1 MQKEIDYIGLFLLF
15 KETHK
20 MKKSLVLFSLLSIL
34 VACGSEDGPD
44 IEVDSFNR
52 QAMLGNWADNII
64 IPAYED
70 LSAKIGLLKISSSAF
85 TTLPN
90 ESNLTSLRTA
100 WLDAYMT
107 WQSVDMFEIG
117 KAEEIAL
124 RNYMNVYPID
134 ADAMQESLL
143 DGNYDLTSVNRQ
155 DEQGFSALDFMLHGL
170 ADSDAD
176 IIAFYTNGVDGGKY
190 KTYMTDV
197 VGRMQALTNSVLD
210 DWKGGFRNTFVSRNG
225 SSGTESVNSLL
236 NDYLFY
242 YEKFLRA
249 GKVGIPAGVFSGTP
263 LSNNV
268 EARYRANVSKS
279 LFLKALDATQNFF
292 NGVHFDG
299 QNSGISLN
307 DYLDELNSIKD
318 TEDLSVLINT
328 QFDLARTKANNLSE
342 DLGDQVETNNTL
354 MLETFDELQKNVVYM
369 KVDLF
374 QALNVKI
381 DYVDADGD

>member
-1 MQKEIDYIGLFLLF
+1 
-15 KETHK
+15 
-20 MKKSLVLFSLLSIL
+20 MKKTIALFSLLSIL
-34 VACGSEDGPD
+34 IACGSEDGPE

-52 QAMLGNWADNII
+52 QAMLENWTDNII
-64 IPAYED
+64 IPAYEE
-70 LSAKIGLLKISSSAF
+70 LSAKIELLKTSSSAF
-85 TTLPN
+85 TLLPN

-100 WLDAYMT
+100 WLDAYMA

-117 KAEEIAL
+117 RAEKITL
-124 RNYMNVYPID
+124 RNYMNVYPLD
-134 ADAMQESLL
+134 ADAMQQSLL

-176 IIAFYTNGVDGGKY
+176 IVAFYTDDVNGEKY

-197 VGRMQALTNSVLD
+197 VDRMQALSNSVLD
-210 DWKGGFRNTFVSRNG
+210 DWNNEYRDTFVGRDG
-225 SSGTESVNSLL
+225 SSGTESVNTLL
-236 NDYLFY
+236 NDFMFY
-242 YEKFLRA
+242 YERFLRA
-249 GKVGIPAGVFSGTP
+249 GKIGIPAGVFSGTP

-268 EARYRANVSKS
+268 EARYSANVSKS
-279 LFLKALDATQNFF
+279 LFLEALNATQNFF

-299 QNSGISLN
+299 QNSGISIN

-328 QFDLARTKANNLSE
+328 QFDLARSKANSLSD
-342 DLGDQVETNNTL
+342 DLGNQVENNNTL
-354 MLETFDELQKNVVYM
+354 MLETYDELQKNVVYL
-369 KVDLF
+369 KVDMF
-374 QALNVKI
+374 QAINVKI

>member
-1 MQKEIDYIGLFLLF
+1 
-15 KETHK
+15 
-20 MKKSLVLFSLLSIL
+20 MKKTLALFSLLSIL
-34 VACGSEDGPD
+34 MACGSDDGPE

-52 QAMLGNWADNII
+52 QAMLANWADNII
-64 IPAYED
+64 IPAYENF
-70 LSAKIGLLKISSSAF
+70 SAKIGILKTSSSAF
-85 TTLPN
+85 TALPN
-90 ESNLTSLRTA
+90 DSNLASLRTA
-100 WLDAYMT
+100 WLDAYMA

-117 KAEEIAL
+117 KAEEITL
-124 RNYMNVYPID
+124 RNYMNVYPLD
-134 ADAMQESLL
+134 ADAMQQSLL

-176 IIAFYTNGVDGGKY
+176 IIAFYTNDVDVDKY
-190 KTYMTDV
+190 KAYMTDV
-197 VGRMQALTNSVLD
+197 VDRMQALANSVLD
-210 DWKGGFRNTFVSRNG
+210 DWKGGYRDTFVSKDG
-225 SSGTESVNSLL
+225 SSATESVNSLL

-249 GKVGIPAGVFSGTP
+249 GKIGIPAGVFSGTP

-279 LFLKALDATQNFF
+279 LLLKALDASQNFF
-292 NGVHFDG
+292 NGVHFNG
-299 QNSGISLN
+299 QTSGISLN
-307 DYLDELNSIKD
+307 NYLDELNSIKD

-328 QFDLARTKANNLSE
+328 QFDLARTKVNSLSE
-342 DLGDQVETNNTL
+342 DLGDQIESNNTL
-354 MLETFDELQKNVVYM
+354 MLETFDELQKNVVYI

-374 QALNVKI
+374 QALNVKV